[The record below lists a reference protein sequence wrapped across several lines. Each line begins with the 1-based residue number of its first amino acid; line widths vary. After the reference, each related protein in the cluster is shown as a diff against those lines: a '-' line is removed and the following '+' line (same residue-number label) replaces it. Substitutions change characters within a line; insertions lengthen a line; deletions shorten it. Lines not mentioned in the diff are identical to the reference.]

1 MGKPIYTEKLRSSLT
16 TVLFI
21 DLFLIFLVLSG
32 LRFGVVGW
40 KFSSILFLFL
50 SAFFLLY
57 VFNYRTLRIQIS
69 EEELVL
75 RFGLVRWRTPLSN
88 IQSCALDESPW
99 WIKYGGAGVHF
110 AMVKGLYR
118 AYFNFL
124 EGPRI
129 FLTFKHKQGLVR
141 ALVFSTAH
149 PVQVLELLH
158 GRISA

>member
-1 MGKPIYTEKLRSSLT
+1 MGESKYTEKLRSNLT

-21 DLFLIFLVLSG
+21 DLFLIFLFLSG
-32 LRFGVVGW
+32 WRFGVVGW
-40 KFSSILFLFL
+40 KFTPALFLVM
-50 SAFFLLY
+50 SVFFLFY
-57 VFNYRTLRIQIS
+57 VFNYRTLRIRVS
-69 EEELVL
+69 EEDLVL

-88 IQSCALDESPW
+88 IKDCTLDESPW

-129 FLTFKHKQGLVR
+129 FITFKEKQGLVR
-141 ALVFSTAH
+141 ALVFSTAN
-149 PVQVLELLH
+149 PVGVLELLS
-158 GRISA
+158 GRIPA